1 MANFGQSVIKLKL
14 LIDTRRRRVLYGEA
28 GKDFTDLLFSLLS
41 MPVGTITTLL
51 ASDGIDM
58 VGSIGNLYQSLEKL
72 SPSYLQS
79 NLNKDTLLR
88 SMPSLPGGLLS
99 LTNVVNTSSKNLKQL
114 YSCGLAMMQ
123 GVVRGQCVNKFVS
136 DDPTVICPRCKQYME
151 QPLRYVYRQARTETG
166 SLSSCDAAEQECGIV
181 KDVVTYMIMD
191 DLQVKPIS
199 TNAVLNSLRN
209 VEEHALL
216 EKTVSVGIHEGL
228 RLLKASLHT
237 KTALTQCFIVDA
249 KASIMGN
256 NVITF

>member
-14 LIDTRRRRVLYGEA
+14 LIDTRRIRVLYGEA

-88 SMPSLPGGLLS
+88 SMPALPGGLLS

-114 YSCGLAMMQ
+114 YSCVPDIRQ
-123 GVVRGQCVNKFVS
+123 GFRRSCVNEFVS

-151 QPLRYVYRQARTETG
+151 QPLRYVYRQARTEVG
-166 SLSSCDAAEQECGIV
+166 SLSSCDACGIV

-216 EKTVSVGIHEGL
+216 EKTVSVGIHEV
-228 RLLKASLHT
+228 
-237 KTALTQCFIVDA
+237 C
-249 KASIMGN
+249 
-256 NVITF
+256 